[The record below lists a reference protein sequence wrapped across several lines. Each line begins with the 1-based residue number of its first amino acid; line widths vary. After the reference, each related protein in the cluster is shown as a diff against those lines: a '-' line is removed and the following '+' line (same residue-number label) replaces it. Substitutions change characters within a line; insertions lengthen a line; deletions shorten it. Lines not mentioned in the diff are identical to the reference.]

1 MILEGYSNSNDFM
14 LLIFPAH
21 AKKKKNKSGN
31 KEFSENQDRANFQVF
46 LMQVYNQNSLLII
59 Y

>member
-1 MILEGYSNSNDFM
+1 M
-14 LLIFPAH
+14 LK
-21 AKKKKNKSGN
+21 KKKKNKSGN